1 MRELRE
7 MLTYCRPEGSF
18 TEWLFCER
26 FIAGLP
32 GMQQDEH
39 GNYRVSIGESPV
51 LWSCHTD
58 TVHRR
63 GGRQRVHVK
72 NGLFSLKSDSS
83 CLGADDT
90 AGIWLMRQMIL
101 RGIPGHYVFH
111 YGEEM
116 GGLGSSA
123 LAEYEH
129 DWLAQIKWAI
139 ALDRA
144 GYTDVITH
152 QRGYR
157 CCSNSFAEELAQ
169 RLGFGYQPCD
179 AGIYTDTAEYEAIV
193 PECTNLSVGYFS
205 CHSSAETLDGDHL
218 VRLLGAL
225 CALDVDTLPCERD
238 PAAVDEDL
246 WKDDYDYYYH
256 NYDRQPDFFD
266 LLKTLPDEDRDVFL
280 RQSSDAGYS
289 KRLM

>member
-1 MRELRE
+1 MRELRK

-39 GNYRVSIGESPV
+39 GNYRVSLGDSPV

-58 TVHRR
+58 TVHRHA
-63 GGRQRVHVK
+63 GRQRVHVADDI
-72 NGLFSLKSDSS
+72 FSLTSPSS

-111 YGEEM
+111 YGEEV
-116 GGLGSSA
+116 GGLGSSS
-123 LAEYEH
+123 LAEYEPE
-129 DWLAQIKWAI
+129 WLAQIKWAI

-144 GYTDVITH
+144 GFTDVITH
-152 QRGYR
+152 QGGWR
-157 CCSNSFAEELAQ
+157 CCSNSFAEALAEG
-169 RLGFGYQPCD
+169 LGLGYQPCD
-179 AGIYTDTAEYEAIV
+179 SGIYTDTAEYTQIV
-193 PECTNLSVGYFS
+193 PECTNLSVGYLA
-205 CHSSAETLDGDHL
+205 CHSAAETLDGRHL
-218 VRLLGAL
+218 LRLLDAL
-225 CALDVDTLPCERD
+225 CALDVDALPCERD
-238 PAAVDEDL
+238 PAVDEDL
-246 WKDDYDYYYH
+246 WKDDYDYYH
-256 NYDRQPDFFD
+256 CRQTDFLGPVDAATPED
-266 LLKTLPDEDRDVFL
+266 LDEFWSLTGRT
-280 RQSSDAGYS
+280 QYG